1 MLGLPVV
8 VIVAPC
14 FCFCSR
20 AHCSMAPSICR
31 RLLMQAFFCAEVRAL
46 TKFGIAIAASRPMIA
61 TTIMISTRVKPYFRW
76 VLTCIVSLLFALL
89 TRGREP
95 NKRLLLLLQWR
106 SRIAFCSP
114 RFHLS
119 TGGAKGFTRL
129 FALEEHSQAGLSAT
143 GFCP

>member
-1 MLGLPVV
+1 MLGVPVV

-46 TKFGIAIAASRPMIA
+46 TKLGIAMAANKPMIA

-76 VLTCIVSLLFALL
+76 VLTCIVCLVFCFGCI

-95 NKRLLLLLQWR
+95 NKR
-106 SRIAFCSP
+106 RINYYNGVHVLPFALRCL
-114 RFHLS
+114 HLS
-119 TGGAKGFTRL
+119 TGGAKEFGRL
-129 FALEEHSQAGLSAT
+129 SL
-143 GFCP
+143 